1 MQPSSVVHLTYDDFL
16 LAAAQALQTDPDT
29 AAKLATRSLAESAL
43 AAPSAGYG
51 GHEHYPGFAEKAAVL
66 LERLVRNHP
75 LRDGNKRTALLC
87 AILFANLNHHEW
99 EPPEADDPDGNETA
113 GIVEAVAAGG
123 VPLAALTAWI
133 DDRLHV
139 AAPLSLGRPSM
150 VIYPAEYVGA
160 LSYTDHRI
168 TLGDLTID
176 DVHGFNPAG
185 VYLRRISGKTESI
198 SVAEII
204 ISVVGDGYAQEEL
217 DAENAEVDRY
227 PLGPKE
233 YWRARLVGTAL
244 YDDGHTMTDEEFES
258 EWAEGEGS

>member
-1 MQPSSVVHLTYDDFL
+1 MHPSSVVYLSYDDFV
-16 LAAAQALQTDPDT
+16 LAAAEALGTDPDT

-43 AAPSAGYG
+43 AAPAAGYG
-51 GHEHYPGFAEKAAVL
+51 GQDRYPRFAEKTAVL
-66 LERLVRNHP
+66 LERLVRNHA

-99 EPPEADDPDGNETA
+99 EPPEADDPDGDETA
-113 GIVEAVAAGG
+113 EIVEAVAAGR
-123 VPLAALTAWI
+123 VPLAAITAWV

-139 AAPLSLGRPSM
+139 AAPLSLGHPPV
-150 VIYPAEYVGA
+150 VIYPAEYVGP
-160 LSYTDHRI
+160 LTYTDHRI

-185 VYLRRISGKTESI
+185 VYVRRISGKTEGI
-198 SVAEII
+198 SVAEIV

-217 DAENAEVDRY
+217 DAENAEAERY

-233 YWRARLVGTAL
+233 YWRGRLVGTAL
-244 YDDGHTMTDEEFES
+244 YDDGHTMTDEEFEA
-258 EWAEGEGS
+258 EWAEGEDS